1 MPWRRKW
8 QAASVLLS
16 GKILWTRG
24 AGQTTV
30 YTWDCKEIDMISDWT
45 IIILHYGYWLMCLF
59 PTLDIRPLCRSELSL
74 KYLLTPVHSMKLG
87 SIANFQKYFLS
98 ELNISRFFFL
108 TNLLTLISQ
117 SMLIIIKV
125 SETCNG
131 VVMSS
136 CGLIEL
142 CYCKHT
148 FFIHSH
154 EDSAEAIKKYK
165 MHEISNYGY

>member
-1 MPWRRKW
+1 
-8 QAASVLLS
+8 
-16 GKILWTRG
+16 
-24 AGQTTV
+24 
-30 YTWDCKEIDMISDWT
+30 
-45 IIILHYGYWLMCLF
+45 
-59 PTLDIRPLCRSELSL
+59 
-74 KYLLTPVHSMKLG
+74 MKLG

-117 SMLIIIKV
+117 SMLIVIKV